1 MKKLLFAALFF
12 CLALG
17 FLVVVVDAQSQD
29 EVKIQQQVLAAEF
42 NSLQQESALIDRK
55 LEIIKRQAEISAEF
69 KKLAEKIEKTPAPV
83 PEDNT
88 PAVNPK

>member
-1 MKKLLFAALFF
+1 MKKLLFTALFF

-55 LEIIKRQAEISAEF
+55 LAIIKRQAEISAEF
-69 KKLAEKIEKTPAPV
+69 KELAAKVEKTPAPA
-83 PEDNT
+83 PEDKT

>member
-1 MKKLLFAALFF
+1 MKKLLFAGLFF

-17 FLVVVVDAQSQD
+17 FLVVVVEAQSQD

-55 LEIIKRQAEISAEF
+55 LAIIKRQAEINAEF
-69 KKLAEKIEKTPAPV
+69 KNLAAKIEKTPAPA
-83 PEDNT
+83 PKDKT
-88 PAVNPK
+88 PAVKSK